1 MGQDSVPLVNMNVQ
15 LNNEDI
21 AGICGSSYG
30 FIWIYM
36 DLYGI
41 YRFRCVLI
49 PSHIPVLPVPLAPG
63 FLCVEVLFQ
72 SLAVESYGRPS

>member
-1 MGQDSVPLVNMNVQ
+1 
-15 LNNEDI
+15 
-21 AGICGSSYG
+21 
-30 FIWIYM
+30 M